1 MRKQARTAS
10 SKPAHIPCDH
20 PGCKEEGEYRAP
32 KSRQHVE
39 EGKLSERY
47 LHFCLEHVREYNK
60 QWDYFAQMSHDE
72 IERFQ
77 RDAVVGHRKTKP
89 IGGRNNSPFFAQQ
102 DAWFFGFDTSTHS
115 PAQPQ
120 AKPELTKPQ
129 RAAMAVMNLAYPFTE
144 KDLKARYR
152 VLVKKYHPDT
162 NGGDK
167 KAEALFKE
175 ITEAYRVL
183 KEI

>member
-20 PGCKEEGEYRAP
+20 PGCEAEGEYRAP
-32 KSRQHVE
+32 KSRRHVE
-39 EGKLSERY
+39 EEKPSERY

-60 QWDYFAQMSHDE
+60 PWDYFAQMSLDE

-102 DAWFFGFDTSTHS
+102 DAWFFGFTPKPS

-120 AKPELTKPQ
+120 AKPELTKAQ
-129 RAAMAVMNLAYPFTE
+129 RAAMAVLNIAYPFTE
-144 KDLKARYR
+144 KDLKTRYR
-152 VLVKKYHPDT
+152 VLAKKYHPDT
-162 NGGDK
+162 NSGDR

-175 ITEAYRVL
+175 ITEAYRIL
-183 KEI
+183 RTI

>member
-1 MRKQARTAS
+1 MRKHARTAS

-20 PGCKEEGEYRAP
+20 PGCEAEGEYRAP

-39 EGKLSERY
+39 EAKPSERY

-60 QWDYFAQMSHDE
+60 QWDYFSQMSNDE

-89 IGGRNNSPFFAQQ
+89 IGGRGHTPFFAKQ
-102 DAWFFGFDTSTHS
+102 DAWFFGFHAEAFR
-115 PAQPQ
+115 PPEPP
-120 AKPELTKPQ
+120 KPKLTKAQ
-129 RAAMAVMNLAYPFTE
+129 RAAIATLDIKHPFTE
-144 KDLKARYR
+144 NELKTKYR
-152 VLVKKYHPDT
+152 ALAKKYHPDA

-167 KAEALFKE
+167 KVEDLFKG
-175 ITEAYRVL
+175 ITEAYRIL
-183 KEI
+183 KEL

>member
-1 MRKQARTAS
+1 MARAQKTTA
-10 SKPAHIPCDH
+10 KPTYKPCDH
-20 PGCKEEGEYRAP
+20 PGCTAEGEYRAP

-39 EGKLSERY
+39 EEKPSERY

-60 QWDYFAQMSHDE
+60 HWDYFAQMSLDE

-89 IGGRNNSPFFAQQ
+89 ISGRNNSPFFAQQ
-102 DAWFFGFDTSTHS
+102 DAWFFGFHTDIA
-115 PAQPQ
+115 PPQ
-120 AKPELTKPQ
+120 APAPKLSKAQ
-129 RAAMAVMNLAYPFTE
+129 RAAMAVLNIAYPFTE
-144 KDLKARYR
+144 KDLKTRYR
-152 VLVKKYHPDT
+152 VLAKKYHPDT
-162 NGGDK
+162 NSGDR

-183 KEI
+183 KTLS